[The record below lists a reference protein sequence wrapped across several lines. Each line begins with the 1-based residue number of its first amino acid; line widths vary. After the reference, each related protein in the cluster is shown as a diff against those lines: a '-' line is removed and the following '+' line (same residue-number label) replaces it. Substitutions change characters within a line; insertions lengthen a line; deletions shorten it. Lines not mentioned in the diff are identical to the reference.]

1 MEKAY
6 HNLIETPLLYLR
18 VFTPEVQRY
27 IFENY
32 DEAGLQQF
40 LGTQTPEQ
48 LERERQI
55 YLQGLTGF
63 GLSFKLFRLIE
74 KSTGEMAGWC
84 GYHKWYT
91 HHCRAELGYWLLHDK
106 YKRRGYMKEA
116 LPKVLE
122 YGFNEMQLE
131 RIEAFVSADNEPSL
145 KLLQSNGF
153 EYEGLLKKHYRV
165 NGVNEESLLYGLVK

>member
-1 MEKAY
+1 MEKAEQ
-6 HNLIETPLLYLR
+6 NLMETQSLCIRLYN
-18 VFTPEVQRY
+18 PEVQRH
-27 IFENY
+27 IFENF
-32 DEAGLQQF
+32 DEARLQQF

-55 YLQGLTGF
+55 FLQGLTGF
-63 GLSFKLFRLIE
+63 GLSFNLFRLIE

-84 GYHKWYT
+84 GFHKWYT
-91 HHCRAELGYWLLHDK
+91 HHCRAELGYWLLDDK
-106 YKRRGYMKEA
+106 YKRHGYMKEA

-122 YGFNEMQLE
+122 YGFNEMQLQ

-165 NGVNEESLLYGLVK
+165 NGVNEDSLLYGLVK